1 MLRPRGSK
9 KAAQFTESV
18 IREMTRLALEHGAV
32 NLAQGFP
39 DFACATEIKDA
50 ASAAIYA
57 DINQYAIT
65 WGARDFRE
73 AIAEKIGVSGANYTM
88 LMSTL
93 HLQGTSGVSISALAD
108 YLEVSGPYVTGVI
121 NKLAAQGFVRKAAN
135 PKDKRGV
142 LVRLTPTGRRRL
154 LQAFEFI
161 CNVND
166 RLFEG
171 VGREEYR
178 AVANFNAKFIRNTQA
193 TLDWIDRQPGS
204 RSRSRA
210 ADL

>member
-1 MLRPRGSK
+1 MAVVRLKRPVPLP
-9 KAAQFTESV
+9 E
-18 IREMTRLALEHGAV
+18 
-32 NLAQGFP
+32 
-39 DFACATEIKDA
+39 EIA
-50 ASAAIYA
+50 ASALPLSISRPEILIEGSDREFRRLIHRMLIGSARLYA
-57 DINQYAIT
+57 V
-65 WGARDFRE
+65 RE

-93 HLQGTSGVSISALAD
+93 HLQGTTGVSISALAD

-121 NKLAAQGFVRKAAN
+121 NKLVAQGFVRKAAN

-142 LVRLTPTGRRRL
+142 LVRLTPTGRKRL

-166 RLFEG
+166 RLFDG

-193 TLDWIDRQPGS
+193 TLDWIDRQPGG